1 MAAGVEKNAVVRWI
15 GIKSLTKVRLDWLR
29 EPGIGAVVRRGL
41 RGVEKE
47 SLRVTP
53 DGRLSRRA
61 HPAELGSA
69 LTHPYLTTDYSEAL
83 LEFVTP
89 PHPTNGDSLEFLT
102 ALHAFVYRRIGDE
115 RLWPSSMPCVLN
127 ADEEIPIARY
137 GTSNAGMMKTV
148 YRRGL
153 GYRYGRAMQA
163 IAGIHFNYSPPAAFW
178 DALREREAGDVP
190 LQQLKSERLLGLARN
205 YRRLSWLVIY
215 LFGASPAL
223 CKSFRPD
230 GHPLLTELD
239 RSTWY
244 APYAT
249 SLRMSDIGY
258 RNTTQ
263 ARLCISLNSLDEYVS
278 GLASAVSTVEPSY
291 ARIGVEVDGYYRQ
304 LNANILQIENE
315 YYSSIRPKPGKGN
328 SERPTVALRRHG
340 VDYVEIR
347 TLDLNAADPVGLN
360 QNELRFLETLLVYC
374 LLADSPPI
382 SGAEQREID
391 ARDLAAAREGRRPG
405 LELPRDGGAIELR
418 AWALEVLDGL
428 HEVAELLDD
437 GEGYVAAVDA
447 QREAAERPEA
457 TPSARL
463 LDAMRVRGESFFD
476 HVRGIADRHRE
487 HFLALPVDPERE
499 AELDALAAASL
510 AEQAALEENEAM
522 SFGEYLRRYFSEV

>member
-1 MAAGVEKNAVVRWI
+1 M
-15 GIKSLTKVRLDWLR
+15 TKVRLGWLR
-29 EPGIGAVVRRGL
+29 EPGIGTLVARGL

-53 DGRLSRRA
+53 DGHVSGRP
-61 HPAELGSA
+61 HPAALGSA

-89 PHPTNGDSLEFLT
+89 PHPANWQTLELLT
-102 ALHAFVYRRIGDE
+102 QLHAFVHRRIGEE
-115 RLWPSSMPCVLN
+115 RLWPCSMPCIIN
-127 ADEEIPIARY
+127 PNEEIPIARY
-137 GTSNAGMMKTV
+137 GSSNAGMMKTV

-153 GYRYGRAMQA
+153 GYRYGRSMQA
-163 IAGIHFNYSPPAAFW
+163 IAGIHFNYSPPPAFW
-178 DALREREAGDVP
+178 EAAHEGGP
-190 LQQLKSERLLGLARN
+190 SEASPRQLKSERMMGLARN

-223 CKSFRPD
+223 CKSFRPE
-230 GHPLLTELD
+230 GHPLLTELN
-239 RSTWY
+239 SATWH

-263 ARLCISLNSLDEYVS
+263 ARLCISLNSLEEYVD
-278 GLASAVSTVEPSY
+278 GLAAAVSTVEPKY

-315 YYSSIRPKPGKGN
+315 YYSSVRPKPGKSN

-347 TLDLNAADPVGLN
+347 TLDLNPSDPVGMN
-360 QNELRFLETLLVYC
+360 QNQLRFLETLLVYC

-382 SGAEQREID
+382 GADEQREID
-391 ARDLAAAREGRRPG
+391 ARDLITAGEGRRPG
-405 LELPRDGGAIELR
+405 LELPRGGGRVELA
-418 AWALEVLDGL
+418 AWAREVLDRL
-428 HEVAELLDD
+428 REVAEVLDHE
-437 GEGYVAAVDA
+437 GEGFVAAIEA
-447 QREAAERPEA
+447 QREAVDDPAA
-457 TPSARL
+457 TPSGRL
-463 LDAMRVRGESFFD
+463 LDALRASGESFFE

-487 HFLALPVDPERE
+487 YFLELPLDSERE
-499 AELDALAAASL
+499 AELEALAAASL
-510 AEQAALEENEAM
+510 EEQRALEESETL
-522 SFGEYLRRYFSEV
+522 SFGEYLAQYFSEV